1 VDRERLERLLAPE
14 AVGDLASLPMEELRR
29 RRAEGQELEVAVS
42 YQRRIAQG
50 RLDIVAAEQRRRVTG
65 GELVDHDRLVQE
77 LSGILADRTHAP
89 GVGRLPQ
96 LLAPAPG
103 ELDTSELD
111 AVAGPS
117 VLGDLPRLPDD
128 RLARL
133 VEDLSAHEAELSAR
147 RRTLH
152 EHIDALQAEITRRY
166 RTGEASVE
174 SLLR

>member
-1 VDRERLERLLAPE
+1 MLDPA
-14 AVGDLASLPMEELRR
+14 AVGDVKTLPMEELRR

-50 RLDIVAAEQRRRVTG
+50 RLDIVAAEQRRRVQ
-65 GELVDHDRLVQE
+65 GEQPVDHDHLVQQ

-96 LLAPAPG
+96 LMAPAPG

-111 AVAGPS
+111 AVAGPGL
-117 VLGDLPRLPDD
+117 LGRLPQLDD
-128 RLARL
+128 ARLARL

-152 EHIDALQAEITRRY
+152 ERIDALQTEITRRY

>member
-1 VDRERLERLLAPE
+1 VDRDRLERMLAPD
-14 AVGDLASLPMEELRR
+14 AVGDVTALPMEELRR
-29 RRAEGQELEVAVS
+29 RRGEGQELEVGVS

-50 RLDIVAAEQRRRVTG
+50 RLDIVAAEQRRRVA
-65 GELVDHDRLVQE
+65 GEPPVDHDHLVEQ

-96 LLAPAPG
+96 LMAPAAT

-111 AVAGPS
+111 AVAGPG
-117 VLGDLPRLPDD
+117 LLRKLPELDDD
-128 RLARL
+128 RLAGL
-133 VEDLSAHEAELSAR
+133 VEALSAHEAELSAR

-152 EHIDALQAEITRRY
+152 ERIDVFQAEITRRY
-166 RTGEASVE
+166 KTGEASVE

>member
-1 VDRERLERLLAPE
+1 VDRDRLERMLDPA
-14 AVGDLASLPMEELRR
+14 AVGDVTALSMEEIRM
-29 RRAEGQELEVAVS
+29 RRAEGQELEVGVS

-50 RLDIVAAEQRRRVTG
+50 RLDIVAAEVRRRAS
-65 GELVDHDRLVQE
+65 GEAPIDHDHLVQE

-96 LLAPAPG
+96 LLAPSAG

-111 AVAGPS
+111 AIAGPG
-117 VLGDLPRLPDD
+117 VLSRLPELDDD
-128 RLARL
+128 RLATL
-133 VEDLSAHEAELSAR
+133 VEELSAHEHELSSR

-152 EHIDALQAEITRRY
+152 ERIDVLQAEITRRY
-166 RTGEASVE
+166 KTGEASVE

>member
-1 VDRERLERLLAPE
+1 VDRERLERMLDP
-14 AVGDLASLPMEELRR
+14 AVVADVTTLPMEELRR
-29 RRAEGQELEVAVS
+29 RRAEGQELEVGVS

-50 RLDIVAAEQRRRVTG
+50 RLDIVAAEQRRRAS
-65 GELVDHDRLVQE
+65 GEAPVDHDHLVEQ

-96 LLAPAPG
+96 LLAPSAV

-111 AVAGPS
+111 AVAGPG
-117 VLGDLPRLPDD
+117 VLSRLPELEDD
-128 RLARL
+128 RLASL

-152 EHIDALQAEITRRY
+152 ERIDVLQAEITRRY
-166 RTGEASVE
+166 KTGEASVE

>member
-1 VDRERLERLLAPE
+1 
-14 AVGDLASLPMEELRR
+14 M
-29 RRAEGQELEVAVS
+29 
-42 YQRRIAQG
+42 
-50 RLDIVAAEQRRRVTG
+50 
-65 GELVDHDRLVQE
+65 QE

-147 RRTLH
+147 RRALH
-152 EHIDALQAEITRRY
+152 ERIDALQAEITRRY